1 MSNETIR
8 IRTTPNDGSKTV
20 NFQLNQKFDFIEI
33 LSLKISQEDAY
44 RRFCSDY
51 GVVVGRVTV
60 NSGFGIPNAKV
71 SIFIPI
77 SEEDKSDPLISGL
90 YPHSTINDKNASGYR
105 YNLLPKTNETSDDC
119 FTETGSFFNK
129 REFQD
134 NDVAL
139 DIYCKYYK
147 YTTVTNAAGDYMFFG
162 IPNGNYLIHV
172 DADISNIGIVSQK
185 PYDLAREGSNDNQ
198 FYSSSKFKK
207 SENLDTLTQIKSSN
221 GSVNVVP
228 FWGDTEQC
236 NIGITR
242 FDVDLATNVA
252 PCAIFIGSLFGD
264 NNKNSVNKRC
274 RPTKKVGTLAGMTTG
289 SGTIEMIRKTILG
302 EVERFDVDGGEL
314 IDDDGVWSYQIPM
327 NLDYVV
333 TDEFGN
339 LIPTDDPNKGIA
351 TRARLRFKIGMSATG
366 GEGRIRTRA
375 KYLVP
380 HNPTSWAD
388 SDYNFDETT
397 KDKHF
402 QDFYWNKIYTVA
414 NHITRVQSTVLGG
427 ATMHRTFTGLK
438 EVDDSGSNNPFPFNK
453 MDTTL
458 NPLFVILC
466 VIVNIIAIIVKMI
479 NNYLIPALNVVFEF
493 LNTYILGPICRVI
506 NWLIRSVCKLI
517 HPYQMADKINIF
529 TTAVVGQ
536 SFGFVSKQK
545 QCIDNNSI
553 GNCLIEYIGYI
564 VLSCTADETG
574 TKYCI
579 GCYSVS
585 KNVGHQKA
593 WDTTVLEHDYIYSPG
608 SNPFNSWEDTSP
620 KGDAGWTN
628 CIALA
633 LADAL
638 DAFKFDFFNDWV
650 NGSLYSYLL
659 KYKVNRKGKG
669 KEMFCE
675 IDCGSPDGVDNN
687 KDNQPDND
695 CNTNYI
701 VDVCTHAIPQNLD
714 NNLLATIYDGDSN
727 RYIEVKEGLIKKY
740 KGELYYSAYS
750 KKANYR
756 LYATKIVCLGAVFEC
771 DWQGL
776 PKIHQYLV
784 DTSYNRPPLVNVYH
798 DSGTYDG
805 EVMESGFDSPDNK
818 LNNSQICNISCTSLS
833 VGSQQCNNI
842 KRLSELGVN
851 SDEDNRED
859 GGEKA
864 DFKITNAD
872 VSNSFIRGM
881 FAYVNG
887 TYDPV
892 LSNKIQLI
900 PFDATEPFKY
910 DHKYY
915 DKFRGIRSK
924 TDQIW
929 MYENSFYFYFGL
941 LPGKTAIAKLKTKYF
956 PDCIRTERKEMSIV
970 IKDITDDSIDGKGIG
985 SITATVI
992 GGIEPFI
999 YEWEGP
1005 LINGKRISC
1014 CYNGKTKAPCNGSTL
1029 SCIEGTPFSN
1039 LYGGTYTLT
1048 VSDSAGNV
1056 VTTTVTIGGFVGVEC
1071 EVQSRPTNSTG
1082 NGNVYITLSH
1092 GTSPYNITI
1101 QQLDAN
1107 EIPIPSKTYKLP
1119 PVYQTDIGGTCYGG
1133 CTKQTLPEG
1142 NYIMTVTDSGTKLKT
1157 ECNSRFIIL
1166 KPETLLIDVIH
1177 TSTPEVNTPNIIPKL
1192 SCNGNNN
1199 GTAYVSVEGGTPP
1212 YKCEFK
1218 LMSTSNNLWTKL
1230 INTVVST
1237 SISPSNLVAGTYE
1250 LRVTDLGGNT
1260 AIKTFTIQEPPA
1272 ITVNLIKVLNVSA
1285 MDGDNGVAIFKIYG
1299 SNPPFRVELDGPDSF
1314 TKTVNDSGVVTE
1326 FTNLLAEGT
1335 PNVDKTFTYKP
1346 YKVTVTDVSGCTNT
1360 FFTDQ
1365 LGQITDNFT
1374 IKQDENLTGP
1384 FYLSFDNFLPLN
1396 KKADIINGESRYC
1409 ITKVDTVTYNNISVL
1424 RHKIIIYNRNG
1435 IGLKDNEYLYHVR
1448 IDNGTPDNDNMRYL
1462 IGTPNLNVEKF
1473 KYISN
1478 GQGGTI
1484 KVSLGVIQNAKPYT
1498 SGWVKLT
1505 DSNSQVSL
1513 NKLGRE
1519 FYVYSAFKNASGK
1532 FQEKIQDIVVEISDN
1547 AQKDTFNVVKVKM
1560 HYALDTG
1567 LFDGD
1572 TVGSFANLDGSTGV
1586 YCYYNSTNNGM
1597 LIGEVG
1603 NTITESQDSPFQ

>member
-1 MSNETIR
+1 MSNESIR

-51 GVVVGRVTV
+51 GVVIGRVTV
-60 NSGFGIPNAKV
+60 NSGFGVPNAKV

-90 YPHSTINDKNASGYR
+90 YPHSAINDKNAGGYR
-105 YNLLPKTNETSDDC
+105 YNLLPKTNETSNDC

-147 YTTVTNAAGDYMFFG
+147 YTTVTNAAGDYMLFG
-162 IPNGNYLIHV
+162 VPNGNYLIHV
-172 DADISNIGIVSQK
+172 DADISNIGVVSQK

-242 FDVDLATNVA
+242 FDVDLATNVS

-302 EVERFDVDGGEL
+302 EVERFDIDGGEL
-314 IDDDGVWSYQIPM
+314 IDDDGIWSYQIPM

-339 LIPTDDPNKGIA
+339 LIPTDDPNKGIP
-351 TRARLRFKIGMSATG
+351 TRARLRFKIGMNATG
-366 GEGRIRTRA
+366 GEGRLRTRA

-380 HNPTSWAD
+380 HNPTSWVD

-397 KDKHF
+397 KDKNF

-466 VIVNIIAIIVKMI
+466 VIVNIIAIIIKML
-479 NNYLIPALNVVFEF
+479 NNYLIPALNAVFYA
-493 LNTYILGPICRVI
+493 LNKYILEPICKILNSLSRM
-506 NWLIRSVCKLI
+506 VCKLRYSYYPKKVVKCI
-517 HPYQMADKINIF
+517 EENSHKIC
-529 TTAVVGQ
+529 T
-536 SFGFVSKQK
+536 
-545 QCIDNNSI
+545 ID
-553 GNCLIEYIGYI
+553 YISYI
-564 VLSCTADETG
+564 LLSCTADETG
-574 TKYCI
+574 KPYCI
-579 GCYSVS
+579 GCDKS
-585 KNVGHQKA
+585 KTSNNYVGNGHYESWYKTIE
-593 WDTTVLEHDYIYSPG
+593 DTPPGFIYPG
-608 SNPFNSWEDTSP
+608 STTFNAWEDTSP

-659 KYKVNRKGKG
+659 KYKVTRKGNG
-669 KEMFCE
+669 KEKFCE

-687 KDNQPDND
+687 KDKEPDND

-701 VDVCTHAIPQNLD
+701 VDSCFSAVPQGTDTTGSGVGESSYHL
-714 NNLLATIYDGDSN
+714 
-727 RYIEVKEGLIKKY
+727 EVKEGLIKKY
-740 KGELYYSAYS
+740 KGDLYYAAFS
-750 KKANYR
+750 KKVNYR

-784 DTSYNRPPLVNVYH
+784 DTTYNRPPLTNIYH
-798 DSGTYDG
+798 DSGSYKN
-805 EVMESGFDSPDNK
+805 EVMESGFDSPNNK
-818 LNNSQICNISCTSLS
+818 LSDSQICNINCTSLS

-851 SDEDNRED
+851 SDGDNRD
-859 GGEKA
+859 NGGEKA
-864 DFKITNAD
+864 DFKITNDD

-881 FAYVNG
+881 LAYVNG

-900 PFDATEPFKY
+900 PFDVNTEYKY

-924 TDQIW
+924 SDPIW

-941 LPGKTAIAKLKTKYF
+941 LPGKTAITKLKTKYF

-1014 CYNGKTKAPCNGSTL
+1014 CYNGNTKAPCNGSTL
-1029 SCIEGTPFSN
+1029 SCVEGTPFSN

-1071 EVQSRPTNSTG
+1071 EVQSTPTNSTG

-1107 EIPIPSKTYKLP
+1107 EIPIPSKIYKLP

-1133 CTKQTLPEG
+1133 CTKQPLPEG

-1157 ECNSRFIIL
+1157 ECNSSFIIL
-1166 KPETLLIDVIH
+1166 KPETLLIDVTH
-1177 TSTPEVNTPNIIPKL
+1177 TSTPKITTPNIIPKL

-1218 LMSTSNNLWTKL
+1218 LMSTSNNLWTNL
-1230 INTVVST
+1230 INTVVNT
-1237 SISPSNLVAGTYE
+1237 SISSNNLVAGTYE
-1250 LRVTDLGGNT
+1250 LTVTDLGGNT

-1272 ITVNLIKVLNVSA
+1272 ITINLIKVLNVSA
-1285 MDGDNGVAIFKIYG
+1285 IDGDNGVAIFKIYG
-1299 SNPPFRVELDGPDSF
+1299 SNPPFKVELDGPSSIN
-1314 TKTVNDSGVVTE
+1314 KTVNDSGVVTE

-1335 PNVDKTFTYKP
+1335 LNNDKTVTYKP

-1360 FFTDQ
+1360 FFTNQ

-1374 IKQDENLTGP
+1374 ITQDENLTGP
-1384 FYLSFDNFLPLN
+1384 FYLSFDNYSPKVVNFD
-1396 KKADIINGESRYC
+1396 KINGESRYC
-1409 ITKVDTVTYNNISVL
+1409 ITKVDTLAYNNIPVL

-1448 IDNGTPDNDNMRYL
+1448 IDNGSPDKDNIRYL
-1462 IGTPNLNVEKF
+1462 IGNPNLNVEKF

-1513 NKLGRE
+1513 DKLGRV
-1519 FYVYSAFKNASGK
+1519 FYVYSALKKGSGN

-1560 HYALDTG
+1560 HYDLDTF

-1572 TVGSFANLDGSTGV
+1572 TVGNFANLDSTTGI

-1597 LIGEVG
+1597 LIGEAG
-1603 NTITESQDSPFQ
+1603 YTITESQDSPFQ

>member
-466 VIVNIIAIIVKMI
+466 VIVNIIAIIVRI
-479 NNYLIPALNVVFEF
+479 QNNYLIPALNAIFYF
-493 LNTYILGPICRVI
+493 LNKYILKPICDLL
-506 NWLIRSVCKLI
+506 NWLVRSVCKLKYPI
-517 HPYQMADKINIF
+517 DPPKI
-529 TTAVVGQ
+529 
-536 SFGFVSKQK
+536 KR
-545 QCIDNNSI
+545 CIEERKVD
-553 GNCLIEYIGYI
+553 NCLIEYIGYM
-564 VLSCTADETG
+564 VLSCSADETG
-574 TKYCI
+574 KPYCI
-579 GCYSVS
+579 GCD
-585 KNVGHQKA
+585 KNKNKNGNSYEKT
-593 WDTTVLEHDYIYSPG
+593 WKKTEENNKTGFIYPG
-608 SNPFNSWEDTSP
+608 STIFNDWDDTSP

-669 KEMFCE
+669 KEKFCE
-675 IDCGSPDGVDNN
+675 IDCGSSSDGVDNN
-687 KDNQPDND
+687 KDGKPDND
-695 CNTNYI
+695 CYTNYI
-701 VDVCTHAIPQNLD
+701 VDVCTHATPQSEPNLIL
-714 NNLLATIYDGDSN
+714 NNDLIYDGDSN
-727 RYIEVKEGLIKKY
+727 QYIEVKEGLIKKH

-750 KKANYR
+750 KKVNYR

-798 DSGTYDG
+798 DSGTTYG
-805 EVMESGFDSPDNK
+805 SQVMESGFDSPDNK
-818 LNNSQICNISCTSLS
+818 LSNSQICNISCTSLS

-887 TYDPV
+887 TYDPA

-900 PFDATEPFKY
+900 PFDITGNDYKY

-941 LPGKTAIAKLKTKYF
+941 LPGKTAIVKLKTKYF

-1029 SCIEGTPFSN
+1029 SCVEGTPFSN

-1133 CTKQTLPEG
+1133 CTNQPLPEG

-1192 SCNGNNN
+1192 SCNGNND
-1199 GTAYVSVEGGTPP
+1199 GIAHVSVEGGTPP

-1237 SISPSNLVAGTYE
+1237 STSPSNLVAGTYE

-1299 SNPPFRVELDGPDSF
+1299 SNPPFIVELDGPSYIN
-1314 TKTVNDSGVVTE
+1314 KTVNDSGVETE
-1326 FTNLLAEGT
+1326 FTNLLAGGT

-1346 YKVTVTDVSGCTNT
+1346 YKVIVTDVSGCTNT

-1374 IKQDENLTGP
+1374 ITQDEILTGP
-1384 FYLSFDNFLPLN
+1384 FKLSFDNFLPISA
-1396 KKADIINGESRYC
+1396 KADIINGESRYC
-1409 ITKVDTVTYNNISVL
+1409 ITTQKILTHHKIPVL
-1424 RHKIIIYNRNG
+1424 RHKIIISGRNWG
-1435 IGLKDNEYLYHVR
+1435 GLSNNEYLYHVR

-1462 IGTPNLNVEKF
+1462 IGSPWLNSDITAPKTNPNPNAG
-1473 KYISN
+1473 
-1478 GQGGTI
+1478 GQVGSGSGNSGLIYVGTN
-1484 KVSLGVIQNAKPYT
+1484 QNAKPYT

-1505 DSNSQVSL
+1505 NSNSKAL
-1513 NKLGRE
+1513 ETWGRV

-1567 LFDGD
+1567 LFNGD
-1572 TVGSFANLDGSTGV
+1572 TVGNFGGLDSSTGV

-1603 NTITESQDSPFQ
+1603 HTITESQDSPFQ